1 MALNIR
7 DNTQAKRFELVVD
20 GKTAFTAYT
29 LSEGVLELRHTE
41 VPPELEG
48 RGIGS
53 ALAKFSLEFGKANGL
68 ETIVSCPFIRKWQE
82 RHPG

>member
-1 MALNIR
+1 MAFEIR
-7 DNTQAKRFELVVD
+7 NNTKAKRFELEVD
-20 GKTAFTAYT
+20 GKPAFTAYE

-53 ALAKFSLEFGKANGL
+53 ALAKFSLEYGKANGL
-68 ETIVSCPFIRKWQE
+68 ETIVSCPFIRKWKA
-82 RHPG
+82 RHPD